1 MKTDKALTVTDVCYN
16 PGQIRSAYAREI
28 KASPRG
34 EAVREAD

>member
-1 MKTDKALTVTDVCYN
+1 MKTDKAYAITDVCYD

>member
-1 MKTDKALTVTDVCYN
+1 MLGKLAYKICYYS
-16 PGQIRSAYAREI
+16 GQIRSGYAREI